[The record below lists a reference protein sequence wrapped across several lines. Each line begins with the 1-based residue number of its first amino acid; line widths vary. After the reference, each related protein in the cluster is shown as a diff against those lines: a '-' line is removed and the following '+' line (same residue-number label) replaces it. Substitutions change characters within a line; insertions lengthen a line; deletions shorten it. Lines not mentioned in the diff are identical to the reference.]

1 MIAEQSGKAL
11 TSDQRIKHTTLK
23 SVATVPAPPE
33 RTAGIARRGER
44 ARSDNDEIR
53 SDSGESDGK
62 KERRES
68 VEQRGGGGEETGG
81 DGGEE
86 SGEDGGDDGDEGRS
100 GNRKEAAGHGGSD
113 GMEEEEDAARS
124 KDGREEDTARK
135 KDSEAGKGERQDAA
149 AKGRGRVSNGSREG
163 AKPARP
169 DDGPPSGKMIVTSHK
184 SPRHGGSRERKRK
197 ASSELPSSSDK
208 SRRSEDGAEGGKK
221 KKKGRYKP
229 VESSALCSYFE
240 KEHMDAIGR
249 RFSLMLI
256 MRDGME
262 IQRKATHRILNMAQL
277 ILAAEDTM
285 HSVEAANFES
295 EIMQS
300 FRLNTDQ

>member
-1 MIAEQSGKAL
+1 
-11 TSDQRIKHTTLK
+11 
-23 SVATVPAPPE
+23 
-33 RTAGIARRGER
+33 
-44 ARSDNDEIR
+44 
-53 SDSGESDGK
+53 
-62 KERRES
+62 
-68 VEQRGGGGEETGG
+68 
-81 DGGEE
+81 
-86 SGEDGGDDGDEGRS
+86 
-100 GNRKEAAGHGGSD
+100 
-113 GMEEEEDAARS
+113 MEEEEDAARS
-124 KDGREEDTARK
+124 KDGREEVTARK

-149 AKGRGRVSNGSREG
+149 AKGRSRVSNGSREG

-208 SRRSEDGAEGGKK
+208 SRKSDDGAEGGKK

-240 KEHMDAIGR
+240 KEHMDQIGR
-249 RFSLMLI
+249 RLSLMLI
-256 MRDGME
+256 MRDGVE
-262 IQRKATHRILNMAQL
+262 IQRRSNHRILNMAQL

-285 HSVEAANFES
+285 HPAEAENFERG
-295 EIMQS
+295 IMQS